1 MSKATAQATLHTN
14 KGDIVIDL
22 FGNHAPKTVK
32 NPVSYTHLT
41 LPTIYSV

>member
-32 NPVSYTHLT
+32 NFIGLALSLIH
-41 LPTIYSV
+41 I